1 LDAAIVGTTIAKGP
15 EFTRAWLGLARPD
28 IDEPER
34 RQ

>member
-1 LDAAIVGTTIAKGP
+1 LDAAIVAKGP